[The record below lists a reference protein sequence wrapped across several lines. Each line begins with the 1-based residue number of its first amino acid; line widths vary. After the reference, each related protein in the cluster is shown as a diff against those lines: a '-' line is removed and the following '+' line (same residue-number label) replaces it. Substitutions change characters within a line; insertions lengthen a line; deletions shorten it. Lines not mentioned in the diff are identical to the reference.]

1 MCAVCVVGFA
11 AIACNDV
18 DEIPGPRQ
26 AGPSAPGAVPGRGG
40 MVGKGVAPIA
50 PGSGAGAMTPMSGT
64 DSVTGSGSGVGQAAK
79 DMAKRNAANAGNPAG
94 MTPVEPGDN
103 GGDQGDDNS
112 TG

>member
-1 MCAVCVVGFA
+1 
-11 AIACNDV
+11 
-18 DEIPGPRQ
+18 
-26 AGPSAPGAVPGRGG
+26 

-79 DMAKRNAANAGNPAG
+79 DMAKRNAANAGNPAV

-103 GGDQGDDNS
+103 GGVHGDDNS